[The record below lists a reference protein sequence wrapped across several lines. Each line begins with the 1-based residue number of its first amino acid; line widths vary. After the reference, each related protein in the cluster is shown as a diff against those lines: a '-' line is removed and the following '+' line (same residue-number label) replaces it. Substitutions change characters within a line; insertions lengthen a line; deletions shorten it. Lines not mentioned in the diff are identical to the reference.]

1 MTEDREL
8 SKNTETV
15 QSHRKQSFVIVIA
28 FGGFAF
34 LVILTLS
41 FLAAVMRRNNRVS
54 LMSNNMASSNDLYSP
69 ESEVTTQQLH
79 ATEHCIVNDLVEI
92 QI

>member
-1 MTEDREL
+1 MTEDQEL

-15 QSHRKQSFVIVIA
+15 QSLRKQSFVFVA
-28 FGGFAF
+28 SGGFVF

-54 LMSNNMASSNDLYSP
+54 LMSNNVASSNDLYSL

-79 ATEHCIVNDLVEI
+79 ATEHCTVNDLVEI